1 MKSIRETFLP
11 DEGCVFVRA
20 DLSQVEDRVGKMYC
34 GSPRMVELANRKPW
48 EYDAHTENAKDIF
61 GKNEIDK
68 TERYLGKKCVHASW
82 RQMAGDKMSESVSKD
97 TDGKLFIPPKKC
109 QQLIDAYLA
118 KNPEIE
124 EIYFPFCEQ
133 QIKDVGV
140 CYNSWG
146 RPFDVRDLRHDAEL
160 NRKVYSFY
168 PQSECCSGDT
178 EVLTKRGWIRF
189 DEYNEEDPIA
199 TSNME
204 GTIIFDR
211 PTRLIKKKVGKMI
224 HFEGTRVSQFVTP
237 THKMLYITN
246 GIPKVKMAVEIKDY
260 KRPQFWSCGK
270 YNQGNFYLNKAEIAL
285 LCALQADSYIR
296 GNSITWHFSKKR
308 KIVRLCKTLE
318 ELKIKYSHMIQK
330 DGTFTAY
337 THLKRIPH
345 QIKGFLVNKKFQLLS
360 LLDLNLE
367 TLRGFVEELK
377 YWDGSKPKSNPNS
390 FWFDS
395 SIRKNSETV
404 QAIACLSGFRAT
416 LKKFDQGE
424 HRSIWRVYISRQNKA
439 IPSKVIEIEGEFDV
453 YCVTVP
459 WGYFLIRHNGKVSI
473 TGNCADWTNMYGV
486 LPGHYYMW
494 ARYGKPLNMQIH
506 DEIVASV
513 PLEEAWDFAVY
524 IKQAIE
530 QTREIPAKSG
540 LYLTVPTEI
549 TIGTSLYGGVEFED
563 LPGKEAFIEK
573 AKEGLGL

>member
-133 QIKDVGV
+133 QIKDVEI

-168 PQSECCSGDT
+168 PQSE
-178 EVLTKRGWIRF
+178 
-189 DEYNEEDPIA
+189 
-199 TSNME
+199 
-204 GTIIFDR
+204 
-211 PTRLIKKKVGKMI
+211 
-224 HFEGTRVSQFVTP
+224 
-237 THKMLYITN
+237 
-246 GIPKVKMAVEIKDY
+246 
-260 KRPQFWSCGK
+260 
-270 YNQGNFYLNKAEIAL
+270 
-285 LCALQADSYIR
+285 
-296 GNSITWHFSKKR
+296 
-308 KIVRLCKTLE
+308 
-318 ELKIKYSHMIQK
+318 
-330 DGTFTAY
+330 
-337 THLKRIPH
+337 
-345 QIKGFLVNKKFQLLS
+345 
-360 LLDLNLE
+360 
-367 TLRGFVEELK
+367 
-377 YWDGSKPKSNPNS
+377 
-390 FWFDS
+390 
-395 SIRKNSETV
+395 
-404 QAIACLSGFRAT
+404 
-416 LKKFDQGE
+416 
-424 HRSIWRVYISRQNKA
+424 
-439 IPSKVIEIEGEFDV
+439 
-453 YCVTVP
+453 
-459 WGYFLIRHNGKVSI
+459 
-473 TGNCADWTNMYGV
+473 CADWTNMYGV